1 MVLTS
6 RPRGKPLPATLLAS
20 GRRCCRAARAKI
32 ARKGRDICRRCPGRH
47 SGQVPASPSHRRCN
61 ATPSMTELKSYDL
74 PELEALAEQIKAE
87 IVKRELE
94 EQERAR
100 QAAEAEA
107 EAEAARQAQAAAE
120 AAERAAAEKA
130 AEASRKIAEKKE
142 AAKKETARKAA
153 EKKAAAEA
161 AKEAAREAAQAAKPD
176 AAAPPPAPAVQPEA
190 PHIRYMHPSN
200 RALTWSGEG
209 TMPDWINAW
218 LVTGGT
224 LYALEIAA
232 EKLAPKPIPESF
244 KLR

>member
-87 IVKRELE
+87 IAKREQE
-94 EQERAR
+94 EQEQAH
-100 QAAEAEA
+100 QAAEAEV
-107 EAEAARQAQAAAE
+107 EAARQAQAAAE
-120 AAERAAAEKA
+120 AAAEKA
-130 AEASRKIAEKKE
+130 AEAARKIAEKKE
-142 AAKKETARKAA
+142 AARKEAARKTA
-153 EKKAAAEA
+153 EKKAAE
-161 AKEAAREAAQAAKPD
+161 EAARVA
-176 AAAPPPAPAVQPEA
+176 AAAPPPAQA
-190 PHIRYMHPSN
+190 PQESGRIRYMHPSN

-232 EKLAPKPIPESF
+232 EKLAPKPIPDSF

>member
-1 MVLTS
+1 
-6 RPRGKPLPATLLAS
+6 
-20 GRRCCRAARAKI
+20 
-32 ARKGRDICRRCPGRH
+32 
-47 SGQVPASPSHRRCN
+47 
-61 ATPSMTELKSYDL
+61 MTELKSYDL

-87 IVKRELE
+87 IVKREQE

-107 EAEAARQAQAAAE
+107 ESRTSGPG
-120 AAERAAAEKA
+120 RRRGCRTSR
-130 AEASRKIAEKKE
+130 SRKGRRSLTQDRREEGSRQKG
-142 AAKKETARKAA
+142 TARKAA

>member
-1 MVLTS
+1 MAVTLTEKAAKHVAS
-6 RPRGKPLPATLLAS
+6 YLSKRGKGYGLRLGVRTSGCSGSLRASAPASAGGPDITVTGPPSAALAGS
-20 GRRCCRAARAKI
+20 CKARAS
-32 ARKGRDICRRCPGRH
+32 AREV
-47 SGQVPASPSHRRCN
+47 Q
-61 ATPSMTELKSYDL
+61 AT
-74 PELEALAEQIKAE
+74 
-87 IVKRELE
+87 
-94 EQERAR
+94 
-100 QAAEAEA
+100 
-107 EAEAARQAQAAAE
+107 AQAAAE

-232 EKLAPKPIPESF
+232 EKLAPRPIPASF
-244 KLR
+244 KQR

>member
-87 IVKRELE
+87 IVKREQE
-94 EQERAR
+94 EQEQARRA
-100 QAAEAEA
+100 AEA
-107 EAEAARQAQAAAE
+107 EAEAARQAKAAAE
-120 AAERAAAEKA
+120 AAARAAEEA
-130 AEASRKIAEKKE
+130 ARQAAEKKE
-142 AAKKETARKAA
+142 AAKKEAARKAA
-153 EKKAAAEA
+153 EKKAAA
-161 AKEAAREAAQAAKPD
+161 KEAAEAAAKAAEKAAEEAAVAAQS
-176 AAAPPPAPAVQPEA
+176 AAATPEA
-190 PHIRYMHPSN
+190 APEPARIRYMHPSN

-209 TMPDWINAW
+209 AMPDWINAW

-232 EKLAPKPIPESF
+232 EKLAPRPIPASF
-244 KLR
+244 KQR

>member
-1 MVLTS
+1 MLPS
-6 RPRGKPLPATLLAS
+6 RPGKDS
-20 GRRCCRAARAKI
+20 Q
-32 ARKGRDICRRCPGRH
+32 KGRDICRHRPPDTIP
-47 SGQVPASPSHRRCN
+47 GQVPASPLHRRRN

-87 IVKRELE
+87 IAKREQE

-107 EAEAARQAQAAAE
+107 EAARQAAKAEAEAARQAQAAAE
-120 AAERAAAEKA
+120 AAAQAAAEKA
-130 AEASRKIAEKKE
+130 AESARRTAEKKE
-142 AAKKETARKAA
+142 AAKKAAAKKVA
-153 EKKAAAEA
+153 EKKAAEEA
-161 AKEAAREAAQAAKPD
+161 DQAAK
-176 AAAPPPAPAVQPEA
+176 AAAVAATAPPAAQPETA
-190 PHIRYMHPSN
+190 PIRYMHPSN
-200 RALTWSGEG
+200 RALTWSGQG
-209 TMPDWINAW
+209 PIPDWINAW

>member
-6 RPRGKPLPATLLAS
+6 RPRGKPLLATFRTSGHPGAGAAEAPGQSPPEKAGNLPAPPRKPLGQLS
-20 GRRCCRAARAKI
+20 AK
-32 ARKGRDICRRCPGRH
+32 
-47 SGQVPASPSHRRCN
+47 PSHRRRN

-107 EAEAARQAQAAAE
+107 EAARQAQAAAE

-142 AAKKETARKAA
+142 AAKKEAARKAA

-161 AKEAAREAAQAAKPD
+161 AKEAAQAAVKPV
-176 AAAPPPAPAVQPEA
+176 AAPTPAPAEV

-209 TMPDWINAW
+209 TMPDWISAW

-244 KLR
+244 KPR